1 MIDLLK
7 RGFAEQMVADE
18 ISDVL
23 RRHSTTASTDDLEQ
37 LATALEQFLL
47 TVPDALAQA
56 LAMSKDRRCGRA
68 VAFATGTIFNY
79 LFDEED
85 LLPEASFGTIGLLD
99 DAYLVHGFAAMLRR
113 AYPFVE
119 APTAYA
125 APDDRLFGVV
135 AALLP
140 EGVAQSLLR
149 TCESTVQ
156 VAQALFPAAQGDGSS
171 GSDFRPELRVE
182 QAVKALTGEPART
195 E

>member
-1 MIDLLK
+1 MIDLLR
-7 RGFAEQMVADE
+7 RGLADQ
-18 ISDVL
+18 ISADDIAGTL
-23 RRHSTTASTDDLEQ
+23 RRHSTSASTEELQQ

-47 TVPDALAQA
+47 TVPDALAYA
-56 LAMSKDRRCGRA
+56 LAISKDHRCGRA
-68 VAFATGTIFNY
+68 VAFATGTVFNY

-99 DAYLVHGFAAMLRR
+99 DAYLAHGFVAMLRR
-113 AYPFVE
+113 TFPFAE
-119 APTAYA
+119 SPTTYD

-135 AALLP
+135 TALLP

-156 VAQALFPAAQGDGSS
+156 VAQALFPAPPMQGSS
-171 GSDFRPELRVE
+171 DSDLRLELKVDH
-182 QAVKALTGEPART
+182 AVKESTGAVARS